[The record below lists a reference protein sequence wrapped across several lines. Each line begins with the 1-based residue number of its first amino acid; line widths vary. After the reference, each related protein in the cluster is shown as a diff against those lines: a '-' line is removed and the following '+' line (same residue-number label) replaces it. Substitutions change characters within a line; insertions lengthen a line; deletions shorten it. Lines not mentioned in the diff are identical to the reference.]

1 MSNEQAIVDAAKTAV
16 DARVD
21 ALADA
26 AKLTVSAASETPGE
40 VAELVAGVLSGAGEV
55 AGTGAADVIDL
66 ATRKIKELTAI
77 IAKLGGVVTG

>member
-40 VAELVAGVLSGAGEV
+40 VA
-55 AGTGAADVIDL
+55 GTGAADVIDL
-66 ATRKIKELTAI
+66 AAKKIKDLTAI

>member
-1 MSNEQAIVDAAKTAV
+1 MSEQAIVDNAKAAV

-26 AKLTVSAASETPGE
+26 AKLTASAATETPGE
-40 VAELVAGVLSGAGEV
+40 VVSLVAEVLSGAGEV

-66 ATRKIKELTAI
+66 AAKKIKDLTAI